1 MSTSDESGKIL
12 LPEGSSI
19 CQYRPDISAI
29 IVSKQSRT
37 RLLLAHP
44 VSVHFKNKKAYCRFW
59 KQSFQNQPKSVI
71 GNVRQLALSPQVG
84 QAMQLEWYNKYNT
97 SAVYSRVAR
106 INNTT
111 QQHK

>member
-29 IVSKQSRT
+29 IVNKQSRA

-44 VSVHFKNKKAYCRFW
+44 VSVHFKNKKNVLYIL
-59 KQSFQNQPKSVI
+59 KTIISKSTKKRYRQRTATCTLSESGS
-71 GNVRQLALSPQVG
+71 GNATWLV
-84 QAMQLEWYNKYNT
+84 
-97 SAVYSRVAR
+97 
-106 INNTT
+106 
-111 QQHK
+111 